1 MSATA
6 RVAAPHTP
14 RTRAGARASLTVAP
28 EARAAVAGNGIFAL
42 VVVGLLLAGMVMLL
56 VLNTSLAQGSFEI
69 GSLTKTQDALAVS
82 EQQLLQQVAR
92 AEAPESLQARAT
104 ELGMVPV
111 SSPVFLR
118 LADGAVLGTPT
129 PAVRLA
135 RPAGTN
141 SPAAPAA
148 VTTTTPTKTATTP
161 QPATAKPATAKAATA
176 KAATAKTA
184 ATTASSD
191 GAVADPGTKR

>member
-56 VLNTSLAQGSFEI
+56 VLNTSLAQGAFEI

-92 AEAPESLQARAT
+92 AEAPESLQP
-104 ELGMVPV
+104 VPD
-111 SSPVFLR
+111 PHDFALR
-118 LADGAVLGTPT
+118 FIPYFSVICLCTLLQWTG
-129 PAVRLA
+129 
-135 RPAGTN
+135 
-141 SPAAPAA
+141 
-148 VTTTTPTKTATTP
+148 
-161 QPATAKPATAKAATA
+161 
-176 KAATAKTA
+176 
-184 ATTASSD
+184 
-191 GAVADPGTKR
+191 